1 MRLCL
6 ISVQDVYLVHMV
18 DCQIANFE
26 LTGTD
31 YNTKEMLI
39 LNMFNDGTMI
49 YGKIIHTSSNH
60 DMQPYVV
67 VNLL

>member
-18 DCQIANFE
+18 DFQIANFV

-39 LNMFNDGTMI
+39 LNMFNDGAMI
-49 YGKIIHTSSNH
+49 YRRIIHTISNH
-60 DMQPYVV
+60 EMQPYVV
-67 VNLL
+67 VNLQ

>member
-1 MRLCL
+1 
-6 ISVQDVYLVHMV
+6 MV
-18 DCQIANFE
+18 DCRIANFE

-31 YNTKEMLI
+31 YITKEMLI
-39 LNMFNDGTMI
+39 LNMFNDGNMI
-49 YGKIIHTSSNH
+49 YGRIIYTSSNH

>member
-6 ISVQDVYLVHMV
+6 ISVQDIYLVPMV

-31 YNTKEMLI
+31 YNTLEMLI

-49 YGKIIHTSSNH
+49 YGRIIYSSNH
-60 DMQPYVV
+60 DVQPYVV

>member
-6 ISVQDVYLVHMV
+6 ISVQDIYLVHMV
-18 DCQIANFE
+18 DCRIANFE

-49 YGKIIHTSSNH
+49 YGRIIYTSSNH
-60 DMQPYVV
+60 EMQHYVV

>member
-1 MRLCL
+1 
-6 ISVQDVYLVHMV
+6 MV

-31 YNTKEMLI
+31 YNTFEMLI
-39 LNMFNDGTMI
+39 LNMFNDGTII
-49 YGKIIHTSSNH
+49 YGRIIYTSSNH
-60 DMQPYVV
+60 EMQPYVV